1 MCNLSADSS
10 AVAGATELS
19 QKVHRQWAAN
29 HNSKTVGRTV
39 GQTASWLRET
49 HAHAPRVVSLMYWVH
64 SQGFLLTS
72 NCPKV
77 KLAAAAAAEA

>member
-29 HNSKTVGRTV
+29 HNSKTVG
-39 GQTASWLRET
+39 QTASWLRET
-49 HAHAPRVVSLMYWVH
+49 HAHAPRVDSLMYWVH

-77 KLAAAAAAEA
+77 KLAAAAAAAAEA